1 MIRHLPTITIVIA
14 FCLFIIA
21 MSYYPGGTTT
31 SANTVGY
38 SWSQNFLCS
47 LFAPYALNGEINPAR
62 YTAILAMFL
71 LCAALGTMFKLISV
85 RVKLTIHKNAIEI
98 GGIGAMVYGFFAVTP
113 IHDLVIS
120 IGLVFS
126 LAALSAITHI
136 LYTERRWLLFGWGV
150 IGLALSLISSVIYYG
165 NLFYNLLPIV
175 QKVTWF
181 THVGWLIV
189 IYYKYIPQE
198 EGKNSL
204 ANKEIYLID
213 RS

>member
-1 MIRHLPTITIVIA
+1 MIRHLPTITIAIA

-31 SANTVGY
+31 SASTVGY

-62 YTAILAMFL
+62 YTAISAMFL
-71 LCAALGTMFKLISV
+71 LCVALGTMFKLISV
-85 RVKLTIHKNAIEI
+85 KVKPKIHKNAIEI

-120 IGLVFS
+120 IGFIFS

-136 LYTERRWLLFGWGV
+136 LYIERRWLLFVWGV
-150 IGLALSLISSVIYYG
+150 IGLALSLISAAMYYG
-165 NLFYNLLPIV
+165 NLFYNFLPVV
-175 QKVTWF
+175 QKVSWF
-181 THVGWLIV
+181 THVGWLIAV
-189 IYYKYIPQE
+189 YYRDIPSQ
-198 EGKNSL
+198 EGKTDLVS
-204 ANKEIYLID
+204 KEISLID
-213 RS
+213 QN